1 MWRPRGYALQGEKLR
16 IRGEFTRKPRVSLLT
31 FIGITGMLENFATG
45 GTFTRRNFFKC
56 CRQFALESRHISV
69 YPGPGS
75 IWILDGAKIHCHP
88 SLCFI
93 YFFFGLVKA
102 KMQRRYKEGT
112 TSLRMMNI
120 QLAGVM
126 HEFREYSMRDI
137 FTKCGYSAPVFDPT
151 KGYSHDISVIGFE

>member
-1 MWRPRGYALQGEKLR
+1 RSS
-16 IRGEFTRKPRVSLLT
+16 ITRKPRVSLLT
-31 FIGITGMLENFATG
+31 FIGITGMLENFATK

-88 SLCFI
+88 SIVFYLRSLGIIPIFLPA

-151 KGYSHDISVIGFE
+151 KGYSHDVSVMF

>member
-16 IRGEFTRKPRVSLLT
+16 EFTRKPRVSLLT
-31 FIGITGMLENFATG
+31 FIGITAW
-45 GTFTRRNFFKC
+45 TFTRRNFFKC

-75 IWILDGAKIHCHP
+75 IWILDGAKIH
-88 SLCFI
+88 
-93 YFFFGLVKA
+93 FFFGLVKA